1 MFKDTFSIQ
10 WINNEECW
18 KFIHNI
24 NGEWKRLRRL
34 FEETHSPP
42 ITIEIISR
50 SQIRNDET
58 NLESNN
64 ITDELN
70 KERNKQQW
78 HENESIEFV
87 NK

>member
-24 NGEWKRLRRL
+24 ISEWRRLRRP

-42 ITIEIISR
+42 ITIEIIAG